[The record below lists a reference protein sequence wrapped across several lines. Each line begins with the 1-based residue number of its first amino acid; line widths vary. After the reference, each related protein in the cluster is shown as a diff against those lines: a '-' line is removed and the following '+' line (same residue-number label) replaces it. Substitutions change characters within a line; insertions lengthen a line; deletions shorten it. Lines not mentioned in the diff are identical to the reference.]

1 MSPVARPIKAP
12 RPAGG
17 RGLRLAASA
26 TPPAF
31 GLLRSLT
38 RTRRSPQPPLDV
50 AQARDDVYTGRMSEL
65 EQLRKKRDQV
75 LAMAASHGATN
86 VRVFGSVATGLETE
100 QSDIDL
106 LVSLEAG
113 RNLFDLCRL
122 YDALEE
128 LLDRPVD
135 IVVDGGISPL
145 LEDRIL
151 REAVPL

>member
-1 MSPVARPIKAP
+1 M
-12 RPAGG
+12 
-17 RGLRLAASA
+17 
-26 TPPAF
+26 
-31 GLLRSLT
+31 
-38 RTRRSPQPPLDV
+38 
-50 AQARDDVYTGRMSEL
+50 
-65 EQLRKKRDQV
+65 
-75 LAMAASHGATN
+75 
-86 VRVFGSVATGLETE
+86 ATGLETE
-100 QSDIDL
+100 RSDIDL

>member
-1 MSPVARPIKAP
+1 
-12 RPAGG
+12 
-17 RGLRLAASA
+17 
-26 TPPAF
+26 
-31 GLLRSLT
+31 
-38 RTRRSPQPPLDV
+38 
-50 AQARDDVYTGRMSEL
+50 
-65 EQLRKKRDQV
+65 
-75 LAMAASHGATN
+75 MAASHGATN

-135 IVVDGGISPL
+135 LVVDGGISPL

>member
-1 MSPVARPIKAP
+1 
-12 RPAGG
+12 
-17 RGLRLAASA
+17 
-26 TPPAF
+26 
-31 GLLRSLT
+31 
-38 RTRRSPQPPLDV
+38 
-50 AQARDDVYTGRMSEL
+50 MSEL

-100 QSDIDL
+100 RSDIDL

>member
-1 MSPVARPIKAP
+1 
-12 RPAGG
+12 
-17 RGLRLAASA
+17 
-26 TPPAF
+26 
-31 GLLRSLT
+31 
-38 RTRRSPQPPLDV
+38 
-50 AQARDDVYTGRMSEL
+50 
-65 EQLRKKRDQV
+65 
-75 LAMAASHGATN
+75 MAASHGATN

-100 QSDIDL
+100 RSDIDL

>member
-1 MSPVARPIKAP
+1 
-12 RPAGG
+12 
-17 RGLRLAASA
+17 
-26 TPPAF
+26 
-31 GLLRSLT
+31 
-38 RTRRSPQPPLDV
+38 
-50 AQARDDVYTGRMSEL
+50 
-65 EQLRKKRDQV
+65 
-75 LAMAASHGATN
+75 MAASHGATN

-100 QSDIDL
+100 QSDVDL

>member
-1 MSPVARPIKAP
+1 M
-12 RPAGG
+12 
-17 RGLRLAASA
+17 
-26 TPPAF
+26 
-31 GLLRSLT
+31 
-38 RTRRSPQPPLDV
+38 
-50 AQARDDVYTGRMSEL
+50 
-65 EQLRKKRDQV
+65 
-75 LAMAASHGATN
+75 
-86 VRVFGSVATGLETE
+86 RVFGSVATGLETE

>member
-1 MSPVARPIKAP
+1 
-12 RPAGG
+12 
-17 RGLRLAASA
+17 
-26 TPPAF
+26 
-31 GLLRSLT
+31 
-38 RTRRSPQPPLDV
+38 
-50 AQARDDVYTGRMSEL
+50 
-65 EQLRKKRDQV
+65 
-75 LAMAASHGATN
+75 MAASHGATN